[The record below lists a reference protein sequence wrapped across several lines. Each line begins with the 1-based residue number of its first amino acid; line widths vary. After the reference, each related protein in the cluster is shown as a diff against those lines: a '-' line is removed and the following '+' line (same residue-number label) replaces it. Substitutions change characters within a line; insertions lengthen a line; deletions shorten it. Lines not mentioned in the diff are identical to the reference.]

1 MAGGVGSPISS
12 FALDSWLK
20 KQISIKDE
28 ERREMGRP
36 KKCRW
41 VEVEPGVTFFKPRGI
56 PLRGL
61 EQTVITVDE
70 LEAMR
75 LADFLELT
83 QEEVAQK
90 MKVSRPTVTRML
102 ARARR
107 AVAEALVHGKAIR
120 IEGGD
125 YQLGREKVQCAGCGQ
140 WEPPLEGGPTP
151 EFCANCREPWHDP
164 NKM

>member
-1 MAGGVGSPISS
+1 
-12 FALDSWLK
+12 
-20 KQISIKDE
+20 
-28 ERREMGRP
+28 MGRP

-41 VEVEPGVTFFKPRGI
+41 VETEPGVTFFKPQGI

-61 EQTVITVDE
+61 EHAVITVDE

-75 LADFLELT
+75 LADYLEMT

-90 MKVSRPTVTRML
+90 MQVSRPTVTRML
-102 ARARR
+102 ARAHR

-125 YQLGREKVQCAGCGQ
+125 YRLGQQCRACGQ
-140 WEPPLEGGPTP
+140 WGEAPQGGTDLECCCPAAEDKEQG
-151 EFCANCREPWHDP
+151 
-164 NKM
+164 